1 MKLTKVIV
9 ENFRCYQAPFEMTID
24 DFTAV
29 IGRND
34 IGKSAILDALAIFF
48 ERDKMDQN
56 DASMGGDRESVKI
69 TCEFD
74 DLPEYLDID
83 AGNKTTLQS
92 EYLLN
97 NNDRLEITK
106 EYNGTL
112 ASPKATKIHARALH
126 PNGKGYSDLLS
137 LKNADLKRRATDLG
151 IDLSNCNK
159 TVNAE
164 IRQAIWNSRKDTRLS
179 DTLVDLQKETGKQVW
194 SSLQQYL
201 PTYWLFKSDR
211 ASTDQDSEAQDPLK
225 AAISEAVKAVEGEL
239 SSITARVEK
248 EVKKIAALT
257 LAKLAEMDPEL
268 SGSLDPVIST
278 KKWETNFNTSITGDN
293 GIPLNKRGS
302 GVRRLIL
309 LSFFRAQVEASIE
322 NKTNASVIYAIE
334 EPETSQHPKNQ
345 RLLLS
350 TLQQLTSDP
359 SRQVIITTH
368 TPMLARAIPD
378 TKLRFIHT
386 EGPNR
391 ALAVGGGNLNRDIA
405 KSLGVLPDHN
415 VKLFIAVEGPH
426 DISFLSE
433 MSKVLN
439 NSDPNLPNLPML
451 ELDGK
456 LIFVPMG
463 GSCLAMWADRL
474 SEIGRPEIHICDR
487 DNEPPT
493 QPKYEGHIEEINARD
508 GCVAFCTEK
517 REMENYIHPDA
528 IKEAYEKNG
537 MTIELPDSF
546 NDFDD
551 VPKIVAQAV
560 HNSSCGNEWEEL
572 DAKKQK
578 DKSSR
583 AKKVINGA
591 AAKNMTV
598 ERLNEVDP
606 NGEVIR
612 WMNEIQSKVTMD
624 Q

>member
-1 MKLTKVIV
+1 MKLTKVTV
-9 ENFRCYQAPFEMTID
+9 ENFRCYRAPFEMGID

-29 IGRND
+29 IGQND
-34 IGKSAILDALAIFF
+34 IGKSAILDALSIFF
-48 ERDKMDQN
+48 EREKMDQN
-56 DASMGGDRESVKI
+56 DASMDGDRESVKI

-74 DLPEYLDID
+74 DLPKQLDID
-83 AGNKTTLQS
+83 AGNHTTLQS

-97 NNDRLEITK
+97 ANGRLEITK
-106 EYNGTL
+106 QYNGTL
-112 ASPKATKIHARALH
+112 ASPKGKSVSAHALH
-126 PNGKGYSDLLS
+126 PVEEGYSDLLS
-137 LKNADLKRRATDLG
+137 LKNAELKKRANELSVDLKG
-151 IDLSNCNK
+151 INQNI
-159 TVNAE
+159 NAE
-164 IRQAIWNSRKDTRLS
+164 LRTAIWNSREAAQEKITC
-179 DTLVDLQKETGKQVW
+179 VDLNKEAGKQVW

-225 AAISEAVKAVEGEL
+225 AAISEAIKAVENEL

-257 LAKLAEMDPEL
+257 LDKLAEMDPEL
-268 SGSLDPVIST
+268 SGSLHPVIST

-309 LSFFRAQVEASIE
+309 LSFFRAQVENSID
-322 NKTNASVIYAIE
+322 TRPNASVIYAIE

-378 TKLRFIHT
+378 TKLRFIHKN
-386 EGPNR
+386 GPSR
-391 ALAVGGGNLNRDIA
+391 ALAVGGGALNKNIA
-405 KSLGVLPDHN
+405 ESLGVLPDNN

-426 DISFLSE
+426 DISFLLE
-433 MSKVLN
+433 LSKVLS
-439 NSDPNLPNLPML
+439 NSDSKYPNLPML

-456 LIFVPMG
+456 IIFVPMG
-463 GSCLAMWADRL
+463 GSCLALWADRL
-474 SEIGRPEIHICDR
+474 SEIGRPQIHICDR
-487 DNEPPT
+487 DNEPPA
-493 QPKYEGHIEEINARD
+493 QPKYQSHIEAINAQD
-508 GCVAFCTEK
+508 NCIAFCTNK

-528 IKEAYEKNG
+528 IKEAYKKDGKE
-537 MTIELPDSF
+537 IELPDTF

-560 HNSSCGNEWEEL
+560 HNSSCGNDWEEL
-572 DAKKQK
+572 DDKKKKHKMSNAKKIIN
-578 DKSSR
+578 
-583 AKKVINGA
+583 KVA
-591 AAKNMTV
+591 TKYMTV
-598 ERLNEVDP
+598 DRLSAVDP
-606 NGEVIR
+606 DNEIIG

-624 Q
+624 N